1 MDCPWILRFTFGCSQ
16 PDSTP
21 TNVCKRYIY
30 AHVARCIFE
39 GTYETDDNLFR
50 GRKLG
55 GGQPSYACFHSSQ
68 KCSQGVSS
76 PVAPLSLFLS
86 LSSTLF
92 PIPFLSPFSYARPIK
107 PSFAFC
113 LRSYTLTLFF
123 SSLREIEMNIPCP
136 CWFLRVA
143 FVLLWEKFAD
153 GRLYIRGI

>member
-1 MDCPWILRFTFGCSQ
+1 MGKLQNSLLLIWSTYSSKILTIFFYNIFEYNYSICFKHKAVQRSIESSSEIRNLFLSREKSKFDEWIVLGFYDSPFGCSQ

-68 KCSQGVSS
+68 KC
-76 PVAPLSLFLS
+76 
-86 LSSTLF
+86 
-92 PIPFLSPFSYARPIK
+92 
-107 PSFAFC
+107 
-113 LRSYTLTLFF
+113 
-123 SSLREIEMNIPCP
+123 
-136 CWFLRVA
+136 
-143 FVLLWEKFAD
+143 
-153 GRLYIRGI
+153 